1 MANTFNLGN
10 GNWAQKTE
18 KLLAYNA
25 ENDNYKPLPFDFD
38 RASTAT
44 RVNRQG
50 LIETVSVDEPRIDF
64 LNNSKGHLLLEPSRS
79 NIVTYSEDTT
89 TWGKNETPVVT
100 LNNGIA
106 PDGTQSSDKAV
117 VNSISE
123 GLFNFS
129 AGTVTSGTTYT
140 TSIFIKHISGIQTIR
155 FGFAGTGFGGDN
167 NNVFN
172 IVNGT
177 IVSSVANSTNQII
190 NYGNGWFRLICTK
203 AATATNTG
211 GFILYGN
218 VNAEIQ
224 YNVWGA
230 QLEAGYLT
238 SYIPTQGSAVTRSAE
253 TGVDC
258 LLPNGTIIDNST
270 ATVYFEFEALAD
282 DASDRWISFEEVG
295 TATDNQFEIRLAAAF
310 DLIQI
315 VTRSSG
321 GGQDVTMSETL
332 TDITANN
339 KIALNYNGLN
349 WKLAVNGTIT
359 DTATAARLFNDNIEK
374 IKFSRQ
380 NNTNHFYGKVKD
392 LRVYNTALTDAEL
405 IALTS

>member
-44 RVNRQG
+44 RVNKQG
-50 LIETVSVDEPRIDF
+50 LIETVGVDKPRIDF
-64 LNNSKGHLLLEPSRS
+64 LNNTKGHLLLQPQST
-79 NIVTYSEDTT
+79 NLIPYSQEFTGWNLT
-89 TWGKNETPVVT
+89 NAVETPNA
-100 LNNGIA
+100 LIS
-106 PDGTQSSDKAV
+106 PDGTQNASKFVTNNNGVDIKYA
-117 VNSISE
+117 SIPVIE
-123 GLFNFS
+123 D
-129 AGTVTSGTTYT
+129 TTYT
-140 TSIFIKHISGIQTIR
+140 FSFYCNYIGGLGLQGRFYDNINGANIEYYDYMSQLEEGKWKRVTRTFTTPIGCTNIQVWYL
-155 FGFAGTGFGGDN
+155 AA
-167 NNVFN
+167 
-172 IVNGT
+172 
-177 IVSSVANSTNQII
+177 SSSNPV
-190 NYGNGWFRLICTK
+190 
-203 AATATNTG
+203 TA
-211 GFILYGN
+211 Y
-218 VNAEIQ
+218 
-224 YNVWGA
+224 YWGA
-230 QLEAGYLT
+230 QLEEGYLT

-282 DASDRWISFEEVG
+282 DASNRWISFEEVG
-295 TATDNQFEIRLAAAF
+295 TAIDNQFEIRLAGGS
-310 DLIQI
+310 DLLQI

-321 GGQDVTMSETL
+321 GGQDVVMTKTL
-332 TDITANN
+332 TDITDNN

-374 IKFSRQ
+374 IKFSRYT
-380 NNTNHFYGKVKD
+380 NTNHFYGKVKD

-405 IALTS
+405 IALTSL